1 MSNSRKA
8 RMARGMSKNI
18 EGFRKYSY
26 RTHEEIIVSGIDVL
40 KNQGDRVFMLTSTHR
55 SHQDYL
61 LISSILEENEIHGL
75 RFAAGDN
82 LLRIPYLSKRFKAMG
97 AFAVHRGKG
106 SQRSYLFKLV
116 EQIKEMIIKGD
127 LITVFPEGGRS
138 YTGHMLD
145 LKGGVIGAP
154 VVLQQEQPEK
164 EVCFV
169 PICISFENP
178 TEVPNFPKLHAARKR
193 RDESKSALMKKIGE
207 YQYYGADLLAFLK
220 RGIANRFGKTYG
232 KVYIDFKEPVPVSDL
247 TDIQGN
253 FRAKA
258 KNSFI
263 GNSASIKE
271 CAVKLREIFI
281 ENFRV
286 FPMNIVAYAIQQNPN
301 ISSDELV
308 VETGKLTEQ
317 LLGMNAL
324 VNTELRGEEFV
335 VDGMRGLVTNGVLR
349 GTSAK
354 FKISRTDLLSYHAA
368 IIQDNFESLGGK

>member
-26 RTHEEIIVSGIDVL
+26 RTYDEINVSGVDVL

-61 LISSILEENEIHGL
+61 LLSSILEEHEIHGL

-116 EQIKEMIIKGD
+116 EQIKEMIVKGD

-169 PICISFENP
+169 PISISYENP
-178 TEVPNFPKLHAARKR
+178 TEVPNFPKLHKARTR
-193 RDESKSALMKKIGE
+193 RDESKTALMKKIGE
-207 YQYYGADLLAFLK
+207 YQYYGADLMAFLR
-220 RGIANRFGKTYG
+220 RGLANRFGKTYG
-232 KVYIDFKEPVPVSDL
+232 KVYVDFKEPIPVNDL
-247 TDIQGN
+247 ADIQGN
-253 FRAKA
+253 YRAKA
-258 KNSFI
+258 KNGFI
-263 GNSASIKE
+263 GNAASIKQ

-281 ENFRV
+281 KNFRI
-286 FPMNIVAYAIQQNPN
+286 FPMNIVAFAIQQNQN
-301 ISSDELV
+301 ITSDELLI
-308 VETGKLTEQ
+308 ETEKITER

-324 VNTELRGEEFV
+324 VNTPLRGEELV
-335 VDGMRGLVTNGVLR
+335 VNGMRGLVTNGVLR
-349 GTSAK
+349 GTSGK
-354 FKISRTDLLSYHAA
+354 FKIKRNDLLSYHSA
-368 IIQDNFESLGGK
+368 IVQDNFDTFGGE